1 MDLSRLA
8 MDLSAAIESARRVA
22 ARAGS
27 GYIHSKHL
35 MQVLL
40 DKGGA
45 LQHVAAQVHLDAA
58 AALAAVERTPDER
71 DSAKLEPGRQPIAG
85 RSLRDLLDRA
95 FAAADKRGSN
105 TVGALE
111 VALADTDSRSGDL
124 AP

>member
-71 DSAKLEPGRQPIAG
+71 DCDEARAGASADRRTLAARSARSRVCGRGQA
-85 RSLRDLLDRA
+85 R
-95 FAAADKRGSN
+95 
-105 TVGALE
+105 
-111 VALADTDSRSGDL
+111 
-124 AP
+124 